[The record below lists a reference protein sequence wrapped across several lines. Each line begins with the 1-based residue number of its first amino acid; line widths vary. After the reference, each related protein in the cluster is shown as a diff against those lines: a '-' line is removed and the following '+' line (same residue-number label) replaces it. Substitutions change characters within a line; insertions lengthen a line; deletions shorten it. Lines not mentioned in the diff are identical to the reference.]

1 MFAEVIENF
10 KPVFYVLAAIYGLV
24 IGSFLNV
31 CILRIPLGQSIA
43 KERSHCM
50 KCGHVLQWY
59 ELFPLFSY
67 LFLRGRCKSCG
78 APISKQYPIV
88 EGANALIY
96 LLIFWVRGFSLETVI
111 FCFTAS
117 ALIVLTVIDFRTFE
131 IPVGINIFIAVMGLL
146 RLLLNLQDFMTYLTG
161 AVSIGIPLALLFYLS
176 GGRAIGGGDVK
187 LMTAAGFLLG
197 WKLIW
202 LAFILGCIIGSV
214 CHTIRMRVT
223 KESHVLAFGPY
234 LAMGILLSIL
244 WGESMI
250 AAYLRLFW

>member
-1 MFAEVIENF
+1 MYEEIIVNF
-10 KPVFYVLAAIYGLV
+10 KPYLYILVALYGLI

-31 CILRIPLGQSIA
+31 CILRIPKGESIA

-67 LFLRGRCKSCG
+67 LFLRGRCRNCKT
-78 APISKQYPIV
+78 PISKQYPII
-88 EGANALIY
+88 EAANALIY
-96 LLIFWVRGFSLETVI
+96 LLIVYVKGFYPETAI
-111 FCFTAS
+111 LCFAAS

-131 IPVGINIFIAVMGLL
+131 IPVGINIFIAAMGVL
-146 RLLLNLQDFMTYLTG
+146 RLLLNLSDYKSYLAG
-161 AVSIGIPLALLFYLS
+161 ALSIGIVLALMYYLS

-187 LMTAAGFLLG
+187 LMAAAGLLIG
-197 WKLIW
+197 CKLIW

-214 CHTIRMRVT
+214 CHSIRMAVT

-234 LAMGILLSIL
+234 LSMGILISIL
-244 WGESMI
+244 WGDVMI
-250 AAYLRLFW
+250 ASYMKFFW